1 MNNLTLGYVPYG
13 TGRHAPFDIS
23 YAKGLQLSTVGE
35 IYDGKVNALVI
46 WGGEDIS
53 PSLYGQAPNSHT
65 HAQSTLSRRDKV
77 EVDMCHAAIQ
87 TGIPIIGICR
97 GAQLL
102 CALAGGAL
110 VQHVDGHH
118 NDHKIVT
125 SDGRTLITSSI
136 HHQMM
141 LLGKTEHELVAWSA
155 ENQSSRYL
163 GEEDS
168 PIDMTIEPEI
178 VYFPKIKGLAIQG
191 HPEFMERGSE
201 FVKYCNELVSK
212 YLIEKECLC

>member
-1 MNNLTLGYVPYG
+1 MNPKVLGYVPYG
-13 TGRHAPFDIS
+13 TGRVAPFDIVFPES
-23 YAKGLQLSTVGE
+23 HLISKVGD
-35 IYDGKVNALVI
+35 IYDGKVSAVVI

-53 PSLYGQAPNSHT
+53 PSLYGQQPNRHT
-65 HAQSTLSRRDKV
+65 HALSTLSKRDKIETDV
-77 EVDMCHAAIQ
+77 CHAAIQ
-87 TGIPIIGICR
+87 CGVPIIGVCR

-102 CALAGGAL
+102 CALAGGTL

-125 SDGRTLITSSI
+125 SDGRTMTTSSI

-141 LLGKTEHELVAWSA
+141 LIGKTDHELIAWSA

-163 GEEDS
+163 GEEDT
-168 PIDMTIEPEI
+168 PIDMTTEPEI

-212 YLIEKECLC
+212 YLLECSC